1 MLKKIIL
8 IILATVILCCFCSCG
23 FGFEREYYDD
33 IVITLQDRE
42 GVLVIKEWEFLHGS
56 GAEIYYRY
64 KGQKPILLGKT
75 VGGDDGYCPFK
86 KGNYEI
92 IQNAD
97 SVDISLS
104 GPDLDKRT
112 PYSFDLPNDEEL
124 AEKNIKTVFSLAT
137 ICVVLLA
144 GVRVF
149 CMMLKKYSRRPK

>member
-8 IILATVILCCFCSCG
+8 MISATVIFCCFCSCG
-23 FGFEREYYDD
+23 SVSNREYFDD
-33 IVITLQDRE
+33 IVITLQDRD
-42 GVLVIKEWEFLHGS
+42 GVLVIKEWEFLLGN

-64 KGQKPILLGKT
+64 KDQKPILLGKT
-75 VGGDDGYCPFK
+75 LGGDDTNCPFK
-86 KGNYEI
+86 EGNYEI
-92 IQNAD
+92 TQNAD

-104 GPDLDKRT
+104 GSDLDKRKL
-112 PYSFDLPNDEEL
+112 YSFDLPNEEEL

-149 CMMLKKYSRRPK
+149 CMMLKKYSRRSK

>member
-8 IILATVILCCFCSCG
+8 MILATVIFCCFCSCG
-23 FGFEREYYDD
+23 SVSNREYYDD
-33 IVITLQDRE
+33 IVIELQDRE
-42 GVLVIKEWEFLHGS
+42 GVLVIKEWEFLLGS

-64 KGQKPILLGKT
+64 KDQKTILLGKT

-86 KGNYEI
+86 NGNYEI
-92 IQNAD
+92 TQNAD

-104 GPDLDKRT
+104 GSDLDKRT
-112 PYSFDLPNDEEL
+112 PYSFDLPNEEEL
-124 AEKNIKTVFSLAT
+124 AKKNIKTVFIAVST
-137 ICVVLLA
+137 SVILLA